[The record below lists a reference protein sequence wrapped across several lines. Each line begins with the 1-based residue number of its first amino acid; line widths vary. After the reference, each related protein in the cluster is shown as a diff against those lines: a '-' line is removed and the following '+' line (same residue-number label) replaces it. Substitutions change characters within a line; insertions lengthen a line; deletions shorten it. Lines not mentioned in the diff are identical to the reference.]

1 MRKRILSLTLSFAVL
16 LSSMSMSA
24 VSVSA
29 ANVEETAGTQ
39 LQTILMDNDGKNLW
53 VTESWGGANII
64 PNTIWTTSDLYDYF
78 YNGSLS
84 FEVQSSGQT
93 SFPFRIGITS
103 HSHNEDAVSYTH
115 LDVYKRQ
122 TMFMSHSLTSL
133 LNQFNI
139 FLP

>member
-1 MRKRILSLTLSFAVL
+1 MRKISGITEIILEKQSAKGEKMRKRILSLTLSFAVL

-24 VSVSA
+24 VSVSS

-39 LQTILMDNDGKNLW
+39 LQTILLDNDGKNLW

-84 FEVQSSGQT
+84 FDKFS
-93 SFPFRIGITS
+93 
-103 HSHNEDAVSYTH
+103 VSYRH
-115 LDVYKRQ
+115 HVSFSQ
-122 TMFMSHSLTSL
+122 
-133 LNQFNI
+133 
-139 FLP
+139 